1 MNINIQDEILKA
13 TTTSF
18 IDYTNESNLA
28 LQPRFVSNNYKE
40 GKKVISALEE
50 QLKKCDEFIISVAFI
65 TDGGLKP
72 LLQILEELNKKGV
85 KGKVLTTNY
94 KIFTSPKALATLAT
108 LKNIEVKMLYVQE
121 GQSGFH
127 TKGYIFKNDKNYK
140 VIVGS
145 SNLTLSALTRNQEW
159 NIEFTS
165 MPRGKV
171 LLDIVNEFEQLWK
184 QADPLK
190 KWFDT
195 YKKIYEEQRELLR
208 KEKVISVEQYSL
220 CPNSMQVSFISN
232 LIELQQKGETRALL
246 ISATGTGKTYASA
259 FALREMS
266 PKKALFIVHREQI
279 AKQAMKSYKNVFGRT
294 TKMGLLSGNS
304 KEYEAD
310 YLFATMQML
319 AKPEIQQR
327 FNRKEFD
334 VIVIDEVHR
343 SGSESY
349 GRIIEYFE
357 PKFWLG
363 MTASP
368 DRTDNFDIYKL
379 FNHNIAYEIRLQQAL
394 EEDLLCPFHYFGIT
408 DLQIDGKTFNDKTG
422 MNNFNQL
429 ISDNRVD
436 YVIEKAKYYGYS
448 GERVK
453 GLVFCSSIKEAED
466 LSNQFNSRNYRTVAL
481 VGNSSSSVREK
492 YIEQLATDSGE
503 NQLDYIF
510 TVDVFNEGVDIP
522 EVNQV
527 IMLRPTQSPTVFI
540 QQLGRGLRK
549 AEGKEYVV
557 ILDFIGNYTN
567 NFMIPI
573 ALSGDRT
580 YNKDTIRRC
589 VIEGNRVIPGS
600 STIHFDE
607 IARKQ
612 IFESINKVTTPKRFL
627 EEKYMILK
635 NKLGKIPNILDFYNH
650 GEIDPMLFINY
661 AKTYDRFVRMVDHN
675 YKIKFNKTEADILEF
690 VSSFLINGK
699 RPHELLLLQM
709 LLTKEHISLDKFKEK
724 LAEIEEKF
732 DEATYKSAYAVL
744 NKEFMNTPIEKTR
757 FSTVNLIEK
766 NQKILGNVKRA
777 FAFHERLKENKF
789 REELITLIKYG
800 LKRYHDLFKNHD
812 ENQLVLYQ
820 KYSRKDVCRLL
831 NWERD
836 ESSTIYGYRIKY
848 NTCPIFVTYEKN
860 EDISNS
866 TKYADE
872 FINNKRFSWM
882 TRSRVTL
889 ESREAQELINY
900 QDRRIKVLLFIKKSD
915 SEGSD
920 FYYMGNVRPVLW
932 EEVTIQND
940 KGQTLPIVNF
950 QLELDRSIR
959 EDIYDY
965 FIG

>member
-408 DLQIDGKTFNDKTG
+408 DLQIDGETFNDKTG

>member
-28 LQPRFVSNNYKE
+28 LQPKFVSNNYKE

-165 MPRGKV
+165 MSRGKV